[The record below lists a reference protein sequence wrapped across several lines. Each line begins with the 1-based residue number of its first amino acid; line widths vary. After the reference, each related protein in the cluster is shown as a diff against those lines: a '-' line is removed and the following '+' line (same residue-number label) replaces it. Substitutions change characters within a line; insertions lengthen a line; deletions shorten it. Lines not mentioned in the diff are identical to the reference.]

1 MRLSWWLSRK
11 ESTCHTGAAGGM
23 GLIPEWGWTPGR
35 GDGDPLQYSC
45 LENPVERGAWWATL
59 HWVAK
64 SQTRLKQLEHT
75 CMHPKIYHFGISI
88 IWKQMRINKYIMKPS
103 QSFPYFT
110 KSRNFWE
117 IRTAI
122 NPLSW
127 GSFML
132 MKRME
137 SQCLLTWTCTNKP
150 YFSSLPHSLPPLEV
164 QNPSSFVLS
173 FHNKFI
179 ALC

>member
-1 MRLSWWLSRK
+1 
-11 ESTCHTGAAGGM
+11 M
-23 GLIPEWGWTPGR
+23 GLIPGWGWTPIEGMVTHSSILAWR
-35 GDGDPLQYSC
+35 IPWREEPDGLHSIELQRVRHNWSN
-45 LENPVERGAWWATL
+45 LST
-59 HWVAK
+59 H
-64 SQTRLKQLEHT
+64 

-88 IWKQMRINKYIMKPS
+88 ILSWKQMRINKYIMKPS
-103 QSFPYFT
+103 QSFLYFT

-127 GSFML
+127 GRLML

-150 YFSSLPHSLPPLEV
+150 YFSSLPHSLPLLEV

-173 FHNKFI
+173 SHYKCI